1 MGGISKILAIIPAYN
16 EEGSVGKVVEEVRLN
31 LPHME
36 VLVVNDGSTDRTAE
50 KARASGATVLDL
62 PFNLGIGGAM
72 QAGYQYAYEKTYDI
86 AIQVDADGQHDPEEI
101 QKLLDALE
109 VQKVD
114 VAIGSRFM
122 GSTEYKGSVMRRIGI
137 AIFSGVI
144 STIVRQKIT
153 DPTSGFRASNRRAIQ
168 LFASNYPQDYP
179 EPEALVLLHQCGL
192 KIKEIPVKI
201 NQRYSGESSIT
212 KIRSI
217 YYMVKVL
224 LAIFV
229 DCFKS
234 HPISNGRKNN
244 VNQDPNHH
252 CSA

>member
-1 MGGISKILAIIPAYN
+1 MEIQKRALVIIPAFN
-16 EEGSVGKVVEEVRLN
+16 EERSLDRVVRGVN
-31 LPHME
+31 THLPQAH
-36 VLVVNDGSTDRTAE
+36 VLVVNDGSTDRTSE
-50 KARASGATVLDL
+50 KAKASGATVLDL

-72 QAGYQYAYEKTYDI
+72 QAGYRYAYEKAYDI

-101 QKLLDALE
+101 RKLLAALE

-114 VAIGSRFM
+114 VAIGSRFIE
-122 GSTEYKGSVMRRIGI
+122 SSEYKGSIMRRIGI

-179 EPEALVLLHQCGL
+179 EPEVLILLHQCHL
-192 KIKEIPVKI
+192 KMGEVPVGMSK
-201 NQRYSGESSIT
+201 RYFGESSIT
-212 KIRSI
+212 KIRSV

-229 DCFKS
+229 DCFKK
-234 HPISNGRKNN
+234 P
-244 VNQDPNHH
+244 PLLE
-252 CSA
+252 